1 MKQQKLVLNNID
13 SFELHHIFDCGQCF
27 RWDIQ
32 PDGSY
37 IGVIKSGV
45 MRVSKVGNSITFEGI
60 LDGDINSI
68 VYDYFDLG
76 TDYNA
81 LKNRLAMIDS
91 NMKKSVE
98 FGSGIRILKQDLW
111 EMIISYIISA
121 NNNIPRI
128 KGIINRIS
136 ERVGRKVSWNG
147 VDYYLFPTVEELA
160 KLSVSDLRELGT
172 GFRDK
177 RIYKTTQMIL
187 NKKIDLEC
195 LRSAALRNDS
205 DLDCLKS
212 EALKNENDIERL
224 KGKCTKSTDE
234 IRESLLNLDGVGEKV
249 ADCIL
254 LFGLHRFDTFPVDV
268 WVRRVMNTLYIH
280 NEDETKV
287 NKKQIRDVAY
297 ELFGDI
303 EGIAQQYLFYWAREN
318 FDK

>member
-1 MKQQKLVLNNID
+1 MKQQKLVLNNVD
-13 SFELHHIFDCGQCF
+13 SFELPHIFDCGQCF

-45 MRVSKVGNSITFEGI
+45 MRVSKHGKSITFEGI

-76 TDYNA
+76 TDYNV

-136 ERVGRKVSWNG
+136 KRVGKKVSWNG
-147 VDYYLFPTVEELA
+147 VDYYLFPTVEEVA

-187 NKKIDLEC
+187 NKDIDLES
-195 LRSAALRNDS
+195 LRSAALRNES

-212 EALKNENDIERL
+212 VALKNECYIECL
-224 KGKCTKSTDE
+224 KKKCAKSTDE
-234 IRESLLNLDGVGEKV
+234 IREILLSLEGVGEKV

-297 ELFGDI
+297 KLFGDI
-303 EGIAQQYLFYWAREN
+303 EGMAQQYLFYWAREN
-318 FDK
+318 FE

>member
-1 MKQQKLVLNNID
+1 MKQQKLVLNNVD
-13 SFELHHIFDCGQCF
+13 SFELPHIFDCGQCF

-45 MRVSKVGNSITFEGI
+45 MRVSKHGKSITFEGI

-76 TDYNA
+76 TDYNVF
-81 LKNRLAMIDS
+81 KERLAVIDS

-136 ERVGRKVSWNG
+136 KRVGKKVSWNG

-160 KLSVSDLRELGT
+160 KLSVADLRELGT

-177 RIYKTTQMIL
+177 RIYNTSHKIL
-187 NKKIDLEC
+187 NKEIDLEG
-195 LRSAALRNDS
+195 LRSAALRNES

-212 EALKNENDIERL
+212 VALKNESDIERL
-224 KGKCTKSTDE
+224 KSKCAKSTDE
-234 IRESLLNLDGVGEKV
+234 IRESLLSLDGVGEKV

-303 EGIAQQYLFYWAREN
+303 EGMAQQYLFYWAREN
-318 FDK
+318 FE